1 MAFLYDRMGKLNIV
15 VSDETEQRFRQA
27 IADIKGFKK
36 GNISKAAE
44 EAFDLWITNNY
55 RPRSRKTE
63 ITG

>member
-15 VSDETEQRFRQA
+15 VSDETEKRFRQA

-36 GNISKAAE
+36 GNISEAAE

>member
-1 MAFLYDRMGKLNIV
+1 MNIV